1 MKTKAHAIM
10 FLFLLLA
17 GISVGQ
23 RKLTTNE
30 ATIILVDNL
39 VAVGD
44 GVTPLTDAIVETA
57 VTVELLREYD
67 DGSIPTLVTFAPTAA
82 GVGTNDLSPI
92 ISAATST
99 TGAFGLEITAGQI
112 NFTGYLTVTLIDTDV
127 MLPWS
132 RRFIVTTAAMVDA
145 DYGGTFQHVL
155 LADTDHVINH
165 LTIDD
170 DTSDAFVVISR
181 SAGGHAIKLTGNDSG
196 AGLFATGGGIGHG
209 IEITGGGGATGPFH
223 AILATAGT
231 AGYGFSGTID
241 ITTLASMASAFWTAS
256 SDTAANKAAGTMGRY
271 AGRKGRR

>member
-1 MKTKAHAIM
+1 MIKKLCIV
-10 FLFLLLA
+10 LA
-17 GISVGQ
+17 LMLVFPCYAA

-30 ATIILVDNL
+30 ATILLIDNL

-99 TGAFGLEITAGQI
+99 TGAFGLEITAAQI

-196 AGLFATGGGIGHG
+196 SGLFATGGAIGEG
-209 IEITGGGGATGPFH
+209 ATFTGGGGATGPFH

-271 AGRKGRR
+271 AGRKGR